1 MVAIEWIVTTFF
13 SVHKIH
19 LNNILPRTECQSAKI
34 SREKVRPPLTKE
46 NTSEN
51 TVDDE

>member
-19 LNNILPRTECQSAKI
+19 LNNILPQNVRVPKFRA
-34 SREKVRPPLTKE
+34 KVRPPLTKE